1 MALASAV
8 LGSNSP
14 EEPTGFTANA
24 ALTRGPPPGA
34 DTNLTLLLFPA
45 KSGEKTL
52 CVHACTCVCT
62 FVYA

>member
-1 MALASAV
+1 MALASV
-8 LGSNSP
+8 VFGSNSP
-14 EEPTGFTANA
+14 EEPMGFAANA
-24 ALTRGPPPGA
+24 APTRAPPGA

-52 CVHACTCVCT
+52 CVHTCTCVRT